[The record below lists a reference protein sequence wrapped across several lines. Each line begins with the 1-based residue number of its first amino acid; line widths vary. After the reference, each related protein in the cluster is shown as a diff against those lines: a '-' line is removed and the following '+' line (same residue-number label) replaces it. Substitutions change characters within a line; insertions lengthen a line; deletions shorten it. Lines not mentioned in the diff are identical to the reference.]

1 MIARSARRRTAVL
14 AAAAICLLAA
24 AAAIWAYR
32 TLQPDVIARIAPIE
46 QSERLVGE
54 HSPILGARD
63 AKVTIVEFF
72 DPACEACRRFHP
84 ILKDLLDGADDVRLV
99 IRYIA
104 GHSSS
109 SVAGIRVL
117 EAARRQDAFS
127 EVLAALLE
135 RQSSWTGAGVEN
147 EQRAL
152 MIAEGVG
159 MDAGQ
164 ARSQLDDASIA
175 ALIEKDRRDA
185 TAIGVRGTPAIFVN
199 GKPLPSLEA
208 SVLNALVAH
217 ERNMAVP

>member
-1 MIARSARRRTAVL
+1 MIARTARRRIAVL
-14 AAAAICLLAA
+14 AAVAICLLAA

-32 TLQPDVIARIAPIE
+32 TLQPNVVARIAPID
-46 QSERLVGE
+46 QSERLVRE

-72 DPACEACRRFHP
+72 DPACEACRRFQP
-84 ILKDLLDGADDVRLV
+84 ILKDLVDGADDVRLV

-104 GHSSS
+104 GHASSS
-109 SVAGIRVL
+109 IAGIRVL
-117 EAARRQDAFS
+117 EAARRQDAFP

-135 RQSSWTGAGVEN
+135 QQTSWTGAGVEN

-152 MIAEGVG
+152 MIAERVG

-164 ARSQLDDASIA
+164 ARPQLDDASIA

-185 TAIGVRGTPAIFVN
+185 AAIGVRGTPTIFVN

-208 SVLNALVAH
+208 SALNALVAH
-217 ERNMAVP
+217 ERNMAAP